1 MRVLRAHEIGFT
13 TYATIVADEGEK
25 LTEEAIAE
33 KYFTPFGGVIVGFT
47 EDLANVRWYN
57 D

>member
-1 MRVLRAHEIGFT
+1 MRVLRAQEIGFT

-47 EDLANVRWYN
+47 EELANVRWYN